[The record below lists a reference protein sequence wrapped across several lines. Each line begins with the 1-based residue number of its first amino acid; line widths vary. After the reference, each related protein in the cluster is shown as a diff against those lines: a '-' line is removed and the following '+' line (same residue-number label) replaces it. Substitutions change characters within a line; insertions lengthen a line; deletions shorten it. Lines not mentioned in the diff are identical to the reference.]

1 MTELYTVL
9 LCVDSDDTARARTA
23 TALGDAGF
31 ETHEA
36 ASVDGAQAALDDAD
50 APPECV
56 VTEYDLPD
64 RTGLDLVRTV
74 RGETPDTVCILFT
87 STPLDDVDT
96 AAFGDAVAEYLRKD
110 APNAH
115 DELVALVEHSLTFLS
130 QTSYPLPADED
141 VRLTALDRYTT
152 VPAALDDALDRLTT
166 LAGSLFDVD
175 SALVGLV
182 DAHHER
188 FLSCHGP
195 QLENMPRENSVC
207 TYAILDEEVTVVEQI
222 SEDPRFASNELL
234 DGLDLEFYA
243 GASLVTDDGQAIG
256 SFCLMDDEPRSFSA
270 AARDELLLFADE
282 AMDQL
287 ELRRRIRELEDAAPD
302 VEGER

>member
-9 LCVDSDDTARARTA
+9 LCVDPDDGARARTA
-23 TALGDAGF
+23 AALADAGF
-31 ETHEA
+31 ETHET
-36 ASVDGAQAALDDAD
+36 ASVRGAQAALDDAD

-64 RTGLDLVRTV
+64 GTGLDLVCTV
-74 RGETPDTVCILFT
+74 REEAPDAACILFT

-110 APNAH
+110 APNAR
-115 DELVALVEHSLTFLS
+115 DELAALVEHSLTFLS
-130 QTSYPLPADED
+130 QTSYPLPTDED
-141 VRLTALDRYTT
+141 VRLT
-152 VPAALDDALDRLTT
+152 ALDRLTT